1 MSTLRIAISGLHRG
15 ENPQPGSGILRSIR
29 LAYPNAFIVG
39 LVYDAM
45 ESGIYVENG
54 PDAIYT
60 MPYPT
65 SGAEAF
71 LARLDYVL
79 GKTPVDLFIPTLDS
93 EIELLSHLQDNLTGR
108 GLLTCLPDPAML
120 KRRSKSRLHKL
131 AGQCGVATPETRAV
145 YDLESARVA
154 GAALGYPLMVKG
166 QYYDA
171 HIIAT
176 EEELSAKTSKLLVQ
190 WGAPAILQRL
200 IQGTEFNAMGL
211 GDGEG
216 EVIGLCCIRKTI
228 LSDKGKGLGGIT
240 IRDPKLQKAVTS
252 LIGELKWRGPFEIE
266 TIKDERSG
274 EHSLI
279 EINPRFPAWVHF
291 PSMFGIN
298 FPATL
303 VEMMTTGRRPPT
315 LPPCPAGHFYLR
327 HQVEVLGSL
336 HQLAELSTSRDFDAI
351 PASVTSKISASLP

>member
-1 MSTLRIAISGLHRG
+1 MNAPRIAISGLHRG
-15 ENPQPGSGILRSIR
+15 DNPQPGAGILKSVR
-29 LAYPNAFIVG
+29 LGHPGAFVVG

-54 PDAIYT
+54 PDVTCA

-71 LARLDYVL
+71 LSRLDRVL
-79 GKTPVDLFIPTLDS
+79 DKAPVDLFIPTLDP
-93 EIELLSHLQDNLTGR
+93 EIELLSHLRDDLAGR

-120 KRRSKSRLHKL
+120 ERRAKSRLHKL
-131 AGQCGVATPETRAV
+131 AARCGVAAPETLAAH
-145 YDLESARVA
+145 DLDGVLAA
-154 GAALGYPLMVKG
+154 GSSLGYPLMVKG

-171 HIIAT
+171 YMTAT
-176 EEELSAKTSKLLVQ
+176 AEELVAKASGLLAR
-190 WGAPAILQRL
+190 WGAPVILQHCIR
-200 IQGTEFNAMGL
+200 GTEFNAMGI

-216 EVIGLCCIRKTI
+216 GLVGLCCIRKTI

-240 IRDPKLQKAVTS
+240 VRDPELRKTVAA
-252 LIGELKWRGPFEIE
+252 LIAELKWRGPFEIE
-266 TIKDERSG
+266 TIRDERTG
-274 EHSLI
+274 GHSLI

-291 PSMFGIN
+291 PSLFGIN

-303 VEMMTTGRRPPT
+303 VGMMTTGKRPSP
-315 LPPCPAGHFYLR
+315 LPDCPAGHFYLR

-336 HQLAELSTSRDFDAI
+336 HQLADLSTGSDFDA
-351 PASVTSKISASLP
+351 VRETSRSLSPS